1 MPVEKHTARL
11 RREYEAIRHL
21 RTDLGATWDDYKRAQ
36 DAYNAHEIARAKR
49 RRFGRSLVLRRWA
62 RLRGFNVEVVSGVIA
77 PLRIDRG
84 PNEVPCPILVAIGYN
99 PDDCV
104 WFVTFARE
112 PLTGGQKH
120 IVGVT
125 LGSRPEAVRF
135 AGALLAVLS

>member
-11 RREYEAIRHL
+11 RREYAEI
-21 RTDLGATWDDYKRAQ
+21 GATFGGTLRDDYRRAQ
-36 DAYNAHEIARAKR
+36 DAYNAHEVARAKR
-49 RRFGRSLVLRRWA
+49 RRFSRTLVLQRWA
-62 RLRGFNVEVVSGVIA
+62 RLRGFTVEVVSRVIA

-84 PNEVPCPILVAIGYN
+84 PNEVPCPIIVALGYN
-99 PDDCV
+99 PDNGV

-112 PLTGGQKH
+112 PLVGGPKH

-125 LGSRPEAVRF
+125 LATRAEAVRF